1 MTRAATS
8 ERLDQAL
15 TRLLAGKPSVT
26 DGELTVSNLCREAGV
41 GRDSYYRTPAVVARF
56 TTARATAATP
66 DTELAQLRDRAATLA
81 REIKDGKRDYAMQI
95 TELKDQVKTYAGQ
108 IQVLAL
114 ANQELNE
121 ENRRLHS
128 HIERTAP
135 GVSQLHAHRRTGNE

>member
-56 TTARATAATP
+56 TAARTTAATP
-66 DTELAQLRDRAATLA
+66 GTELAQLRDRAAALA
-81 REIKDGKRDYAMQI
+81 REVKDGKRGHAAQI
-95 TELKDQVKTYAGQ
+95 SELEDQVKTYAGQ

-114 ANQELNE
+114 ANQELKE
-121 ENRRLHS
+121 ENQRLRS
-128 HIERTAP
+128 RIERTVP
-135 GVSQLHAHRRTGNE
+135 GVSQLHSHRRSSDE

>member
-15 TRLLAGKPSVT
+15 TRLLAGQPSVT

-56 TTARATAATP
+56 TTARTTAATP
-66 DTELAQLRDRAATLA
+66 GTELAQLRDRAATLA
-81 REIKDGKRDYAMQI
+81 REVKDGKRDHAAQI
-95 TELKDQVKTYAGQ
+95 SELEDQVKTYAGQ

-114 ANQELNE
+114 ANHELKE
-121 ENRRLHS
+121 ENQRLRNWLEHA
-128 HIERTAP
+128 AP
-135 GVSQLHAHRRTGNE
+135 GVSQLRPRRRADDE

>member
-41 GRDSYYRTPAVVARF
+41 GRDSYYRTPAVVVRF
-56 TTARATAATP
+56 TAARTAAETP
-66 DTELAQLRDRAATLA
+66 GTELAQLRDRAAALA
-81 REIKDGKRDYAMQI
+81 REVKDGKRGYAAQI
-95 TELKDQVKTYAGQ
+95 SKLEDQVKAYAGQ

-114 ANQELNE
+114 ANQELKE
-121 ENRRLHS
+121 ENQRLRS
-128 HIERTAP
+128 RIERTTP
-135 GVSQLHAHRRTGNE
+135 GVSQLHSHRRSSDE